1 MEKISAI
8 NQILSDWDPLALG
21 DHQIAESEYQAYIP
35 GIIKNMENKEKLII
49 YLESILTNELDV
61 GYESVNEIH
70 KGELLAIVDKIIN
83 IK

>member
-1 MEKISAI
+1 
-8 NQILSDWDPLALG
+8 
-21 DHQIAESEYQAYIP
+21 
-35 GIIKNMENKEKLII
+35 MENKEKLII
-49 YLESILTNELDV
+49 YLESILTNELEV

>member
-1 MEKISAI
+1 
-8 NQILSDWDPLALG
+8 
-21 DHQIAESEYQAYIP
+21 
-35 GIIKNMENKEKLII
+35 MENKEKLII

-61 GYESVNEIH
+61 GYEAVNEIH